1 MKLSRQICGGSGHA
15 CFLCLKLRNSPDTL
29 LTQNRDSTVLD
40 FGTFN
45 YVIVGA
51 GAAGCV
57 LANRLSED
65 PNTRV
70 LLLEAGGSDRY
81 HWVHIP
87 VGYLYCI
94 DNPRTDWR
102 YRTAPEPGLNGRS
115 LLYPRGRLL
124 GGCSSINGMLYL
136 RGQASD
142 YDGWRQMGNV
152 GWAWDDVLPY
162 FLKSEDYHGGAIP
175 GQHGA
180 GGGMRIEEQRLRW
193 DILDAWKDAAIA
205 AGIPETQDFNLGD
218 NFGVGYFKVNQ
229 RNGFRWSVV
238 RGFLRPAMSRPNLT
252 VLTHAQS
259 NGLILQD
266 RRVTGVR
273 FSHLGTP
280 SQVTATTEVILSAG
294 AIGTPHLMQLS
305 GLGPA
310 ALLREHGIEVHHDI
324 PELGE
329 NLQDHLQI
337 RCAYKV
343 TGAKTLNTMAAT
355 LHGKAMI
362 GLEYLLRRRG
372 PMAMAPSQ
380 LGAFAYSSE
389 ELASPDLEYH
399 VQPVTLDAF
408 GQPPH
413 TFPAITASVC
423 HLRPDSRGHVRLV
436 SADAGK
442 APAIQPNYLSAES
455 DRQVAARAIR
465 LTRHIMAQAPL
476 AKYAPEEF
484 KPGPDFQTDAELVRG
499 AGDIASTIFHPVGT
513 ARMGIDAGAVVDPRL
528 RVRGVSGLRVVDASI
543 MPRITSGNTQAP
555 VIMIAEK
562 AADMIREDA
571 RN

>member
-1 MKLSRQICGGSGHA
+1 M
-15 CFLCLKLRNSPDTL
+15 
-29 LTQNRDSTVLD
+29 LD
-40 FGTFN
+40 FGTFD

-65 PNTRV
+65 PDTRV
-70 LLLEAGGSDRY
+70 MLLEAGGSDRY

-102 YRTAPEPGLNGRS
+102 FRTAPEPGLNGRS

-136 RGQASD
+136 RGQAAD
-142 YDGWRQMGNV
+142 YDGWRQMGNS
-152 GWAWDDVLPY
+152 GWGWDDVLPY

-193 DILDAWKDAAIA
+193 DILDAWKDAAVA
-205 AGIPETQDFNLGD
+205 AGIPETEDFNLGD

-259 NGLILQD
+259 DRLIFEGH
-266 RRVTGVR
+266 RAKGVQ
-273 FSHLGTP
+273 FSHLGAP
-280 SQVTATTEVILSAG
+280 SKVYAAAEVILSAG

-310 ALLREHGIEVHHDI
+310 ALLREHGVEVLHDI

-343 TGAKTLNTMAAT
+343 TGAKTLNTMAAS

-362 GLEYLLRRRG
+362 GLEYLLRRKG

-389 ELASPDLEYH
+389 GLASPDLEYH

-413 TFPAITASVC
+413 KFPAITASVC
-423 HLRPDSRGHVRLV
+423 HLRPDSRGHVRLT
-436 SADAGK
+436 SSDARK
-442 APAIQPNYLSAES
+442 APVIQPNYLSTDS
-455 DRQVAARAIR
+455 DRLVAARAIR

-476 AKYAPEEF
+476 AKYMPQEF
-484 KPGPDFQTDAELVRG
+484 KPGPELQTDAELARA

-513 ARMGIDAGAVVDPRL
+513 ARMGGDTGAVVDPRL
-528 RVRGVSGLRVVDASI
+528 RVRGVDGLRVVDASV

-571 RN
+571 DIRTG